1 MNEETME
8 NFDEFFSALGDSDG
22 YQTGEE
28 ESEETGFESEPA
40 EEEDSSEGAQG
51 AQDEIDG
58 EEAEKPEAEN
68 GAEKNG
74 AESEQT
80 PEMFTLKVNKQE
92 RTVTREEVIAL
103 AQKGSD
109 YDRVK
114 EQADKSKSDNEALR
128 QQLSQTQEVYDV
140 VAQIAKDA
148 NVEIPALLDSF
159 RVRRLMEQE
168 NLTEKEAAERLG
180 RLKAEEKLKA
190 MQAAQEKKSEE
201 QQRQERAER
210 EIKEFRQQ
218 FPNVDI
224 SSLPVERL
232 SKDIASGMSMTQAY
246 LKDLNAQQA
255 AQIEELNRQL
265 KAKEQNAKNRAS
277 SPGSASDSGARKQKD
292 QFDDFF
298 DSFN

>member
-28 ESEETGFESEPA
+28 ESKESGFENEPA
-40 EEEDSSEGAQG
+40 
-51 AQDEIDG
+51 DE
-58 EEAEKPEAEN
+58 EN
-68 GAEKNG
+68 GAEGAQEAQEEPSGEESGKDAAEDVEKENG
-74 AESEQT
+74 AENEQT

-92 RTVTREEVIAL
+92 KTVTREEVIAL

-140 VAQIAKDA
+140 VSQIAKDA

-168 NLTEKEAAERLG
+168 SLTEKEAKERLG

-190 MQAAQEKKSEE
+190 LQAAPEKKSEE